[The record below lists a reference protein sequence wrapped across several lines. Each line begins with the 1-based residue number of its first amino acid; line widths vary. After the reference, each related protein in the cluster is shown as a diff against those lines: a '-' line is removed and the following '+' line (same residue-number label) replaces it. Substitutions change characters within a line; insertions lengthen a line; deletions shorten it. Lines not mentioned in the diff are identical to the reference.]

1 MIKKLNESGGGKFV
15 EAQKDEKTGKLR
27 VPVVIISQGLGNL
40 GDRNYYT
47 AEAVASGVKVYEGKK
62 AYFDHPTATQ
72 SQEQPGR
79 SVKETCGHY
88 EECSVAK
95 DESGLSILKAYF
107 VPEKNSPVIDKIEHA
122 IEYKKT
128 YPQNDYIGISI
139 NGDGVGVEMEYDEFL
154 EKVKPSPSE
163 MEKILQIEG
172 QSINVITQLTDAVS
186 ADLVTEAGAKG
197 RILLE
202 SSKRKKEFIMLTAFR
217 KLFTGLE
224 KKDHALIEGA
234 VKDMLQDEKKE
245 GDKAEEGKEGSK
257 AKAMLQAWKEAKAEL
272 KKDDDEAEEA
282 YEARCMQAAFEKCEK
297 HESEKAEKKEDESE
311 EKHEAADKKD
321 EAPAAD
327 DKDHADADQDKALI
341 KKIGRASCRERV

>member
-1 MIKKLNESGGGKFV
+1 
-15 EAQKDEKTGKLR
+15 
-27 VPVVIISQGLGNL
+27 
-40 GDRNYYT
+40 
-47 AEAVASGVKVYEGKK
+47 
-62 AYFDHPTATQ
+62 
-72 SQEQPGR
+72 
-79 SVKETCGHY
+79 
-88 EECSVAK
+88 
-95 DESGLSILKAYF
+95 
-107 VPEKNSPVIDKIEHA
+107 
-122 IEYKKT
+122 
-128 YPQNDYIGISI
+128 
-139 NGDGVGVEMEYDEFL
+139 
-154 EKVKPSPSE
+154 
-163 MEKILQIEG
+163 
-172 QSINVITQLTDAVS
+172 
-186 ADLVTEAGAKG
+186 
-197 RILLE
+197 
-202 SSKRKKEFIMLTAFR
+202 MLTAFR

-311 EKHEAADKKD
+311 DKHEAADKKD

-341 KKIGRASCRERV
+341 KKMMKQMDEMKQEIESMKSEKKEMAKESAEVKVKLAATEHAKLVTKVLAETELHPVIANEVKPVLEACKDEAEMKDKAVKMKEAYSKVLHEQFFGVATQGFSEIVSESDTASTDHLF